1 VCGILQDGDPGDEP
15 DNDGDEVTTC
25 VTGSDTT
32 LLATTFAPTIT
43 TSSSPSDFTPSSC
56 DSNLDPTAFV
66 ACQSAVEAQIQSF
79 EASVFAVGLKK
90 RALSTPA
97 LPTITTSP
105 VITTPQMAAVPAEL
119 KPKLRRRALRKQE
132 KAKRM
137 NGPVMQTSVVALT
150 NASLA
155 LSWADDGNLV
165 VDGDGSR
172 SLFSSIDGFVIGDST
187 GQRMLHLYNDTVSSL
202 SVSRLRLAA
211 IDKMPLPSV
220 LVYVPYSFSIFPSFL
235 FPYRSTIH
243 HPFIR

>member
-1 VCGILQDGDPGDEP
+1 
-15 DNDGDEVTTC
+15 
-25 VTGSDTT
+25 
-32 LLATTFAPTIT
+32 
-43 TSSSPSDFTPSSC
+43 
-56 DSNLDPTAFV
+56 
-66 ACQSAVEAQIQSF
+66 
-79 EASVFAVGLKK
+79 
-90 RALSTPA
+90 
-97 LPTITTSP
+97 
-105 VITTPQMAAVPAEL
+105 
-119 KPKLRRRALRKQE
+119 
-132 KAKRM
+132 M